1 MTKIKI
7 LIILCISSVFF
18 YEASAQ
24 AYTPFN
30 FIRESMSAR
39 SAALAGCMVSMKD
52 DPTAHYFNPA
62 SISTVEKNRFAATFL
77 KHAADINSGNV
88 SYIGPVSE
96 SDKNTAYWAASV
108 AYTNYGSFDYADING
123 DKSGQTFGANNMAF
137 AGTYSNML
145 DSNLYYGVTAKF
157 IYSNLEEVNSTA
169 FAIDAGIF
177 YKLKDGR
184 SNFGL
189 SVLHAGTQLSKFSNE
204 SEDLPLD
211 IRIGMNH
218 RLKGLPLLVNA
229 SFHHLADETDQF
241 TDKLKNFAIAG
252 ELYLGK
258 VIMVRLGYD
267 NQVRQFSTPDFE
279 KGLSGIS
286 AGVGIKGDNFTFDYG
301 FARYGSAA
309 TLHRFSLA
317 FDIN

>member
-7 LIILCISSVFF
+7 LIVLLFCSVFSL
-18 YEASAQ
+18 EATAQ

-52 DPTAHYFNPA
+52 DPTAHFFNPA
-62 SISTVEKNRFAATFL
+62 SISTVENNRFAVTFL

-88 SYIGPVSE
+88 SFISPVSDD
-96 SDKNTAYWAASV
+96 SDNTAYWASSV
-108 AYTNYGSFDYADING
+108 AYTNYGSFEYADIDGN
-123 DKSGQTFGANNMAF
+123 KNGQTFGANSF
-137 AGTYSNML
+137 VFSGTYSNIL
-145 DSNLYYGVTAKF
+145 DSNLFYGVSAKF
-157 IYSNLEEVNSTA
+157 IYSHLEEVSSAA
-169 FAIDAGIF
+169 FALDAGIF

-189 SVLHAGTQLSKFSNE
+189 SVLHAGTQVSKYGNE

-229 SFHHLADETDQF
+229 SFHHLADETDNF

-258 VIMVRLGYD
+258 NIMVRLGYD
-267 NQVRQFSTPDFE
+267 NQIRQYSTPDFE

-286 AGVGIKGDNFTFDYG
+286 AGLGIKGDNFTFDYG

-317 FDIN
+317 FDIF

>member
-7 LIILCISSVFF
+7 LIILFVSSVFF
-18 YEASAQ
+18 YEANAQ

-30 FIRESMSAR
+30 FVRESMSAR

-62 SISTVEKNRFAATFL
+62 TISTVEKNRFAVTFL

-88 SYIGPVSE
+88 SFISPISE
-96 SDKNTAYWAASV
+96 DKENTAYWAASV
-108 AYTNYGSFDYADING
+108 AYTNYGSFDYADASGFKNG
-123 DKSGQTFGANNMAF
+123 ATFGANNLAF
-137 AGTYSNML
+137 SGTYSNIL

-157 IYSNLEEVNSTA
+157 IYSNLEEVSSSA
-169 FAIDAGIF
+169 VALDAGIF
-177 YKLKDGR
+177 YALKDGR

-189 SVLHAGTQLSKFSNE
+189 SVLHAGTQLSKFGNE

-229 SFHHLADETDQF
+229 SFHHLADETDKF
-241 TDKLKNFAIAG
+241 TDKLKSFAIAG

-258 VIMVRLGYD
+258 IIMVRLGYD
-267 NQVRQFSTPDFE
+267 NQVRQYSTPDFD

-286 AGVGIKGDNFTFDYG
+286 AGVGIKGSNFTFDYG

-317 FDIN
+317 FDIL